1 MNIVD
6 KHFVYMDPSLFVNHS
21 QSHKLTSCE
30 IECENTCIR
39 NPVVAQVVPF
49 YVVLEFFMN
58 KVVQNPNIVLVYKE
72 VWT

>member
-1 MNIVD
+1 MNMD
-6 KHFVYMDPSLFVNHS
+6 THFVYMDSSLFINHL
-21 QSHKLTSCE
+21 QSHKWTSCE

-39 NPVVAQVVPF
+39 NLVVAQVMPF

-58 KVVQNPNIVLVYKE
+58 KVPNIVLVYKE